1 MRDIIFPAIQKAI
14 THTEAILTCTT
25 PKEAE
30 RLRSASYHHRRAY
43 AIADSRAM
51 DVVVSFSK
59 NEVHFTYKP
68 RQKVTLG

>member
-14 THTEAILTCTT
+14 THTEAILTCAT
-25 PKEAE
+25 PAEAS

-51 DVVVSFSK
+51 DVVVSYSK
-59 NEVHFTYKP
+59 NQVHFTYRPK
-68 RQKVTLG
+68 QKVTLG